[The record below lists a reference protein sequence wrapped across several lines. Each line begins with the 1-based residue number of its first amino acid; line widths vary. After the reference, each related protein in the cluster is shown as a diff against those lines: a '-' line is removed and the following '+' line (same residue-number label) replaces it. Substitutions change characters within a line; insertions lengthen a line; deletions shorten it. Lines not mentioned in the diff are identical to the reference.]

1 MPGDKW
7 RSRQD
12 SDLELSRHP
21 INMTDPAGAA
31 PRPSVMPVFMGAP
44 WAPRF
49 GGPGSELQ
57 LQEWVSQTKYLAGL
71 QGLSD
76 QQQVQFVLG
85 SLEGEAKREVLA
97 TPEAS
102 RNTAGKI
109 FELLKELYGDRTSV
123 AALRA
128 QFFNCKQG
136 PKQPLRSFSLQVR
149 ELFNRLKRR
158 EDSGLPADDD
168 KLLRDQFILGLRDG
182 QLKQTLKLQLRG
194 NAALKFEDIQKEA
207 LALEMDQVEP
217 DAHATDCFAAS
228 ATPRDSTP
236 MADWKKELREE
247 IMKDV
252 KEQMSHLSKT
262 LLDELRG
269 PPSRGLQPPRERSYS
284 DGSWRGRQS
293 APRPPNSRFQWDEQG
308 QPICSRC
315 GKAGHMSRNCPSR
328 RASQEGF

>member
-1 MPGDKW
+1 
-7 RSRQD
+7 
-12 SDLELSRHP
+12 
-21 INMTDPAGAA
+21 MTDPAGAA

-76 QQQVQFVLG
+76 QQQV
-85 SLEGEAKREVLA
+85 
-97 TPEAS
+97 
-102 RNTAGKI
+102 
-109 FELLKELYGDRTSV
+109 
-123 AALRA
+123 
-128 QFFNCKQG
+128 
-136 PKQPLRSFSLQVR
+136 R

-194 NAALKFEDIQKEA
+194 NATLKFEDIQKEA